1 MNMSVPSARRGP
13 GRPAGGQPVIG
24 RADLLDAAARTI
36 RRIGP
41 NATLDDIAATA
52 GVAKPTVYRVLGDRS
67 AIVSALADVLIL
79 RAEQVIVPLRDIPS
93 SVWSPRERF
102 QATIARFLSAMA
114 DDRSV
119 FLFVNAGGH
128 DATLLTRVLTQV
140 ARGLVEMFTCVAPRP
155 GADRGWAYGMIG
167 AVQASVTA
175 WLIEPWCELEDL
187 AASLTELLWDGLAS
201 DPDAAKLAS

>member
-24 RADLLDAAARTI
+24 RAELLDAAARAITS
-36 RRIGP
+36 IGP

-52 GVAKPTVYRVLGDRS
+52 QVAKPTVYRVLGDRS

-79 RAEQVIVPLRDIPS
+79 RAEQVILPLRDGPAS
-93 SVWSPRERF
+93 EWSPRERF
-102 QATIARFLSAMA
+102 HATISRFLTAMSE
-114 DDRSV
+114 DRNV
-119 FLFVNAGGH
+119 FLFVNAGH
-128 DATLLTRVLTQV
+128 DATLLTKVLGQA

-155 GADRGWAYGMIG
+155 QADRGRAYGMIG

-175 WLIEPWCELEDL
+175 WLIDPWCELDDL

-201 DPDAAKLAS
+201 AAAA